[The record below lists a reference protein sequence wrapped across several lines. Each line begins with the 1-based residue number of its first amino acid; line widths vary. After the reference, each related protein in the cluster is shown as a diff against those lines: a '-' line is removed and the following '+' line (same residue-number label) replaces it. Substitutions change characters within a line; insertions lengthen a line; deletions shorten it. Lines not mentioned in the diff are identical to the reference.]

1 MAPGKR
7 RRTTAEV
14 ENGKNGSAHS
24 STVTATNSTS
34 KTDIPVTTAT
44 DASVPAVSTVV
55 TTPAPTMSFET
66 ICAEF
71 DTIITQLEGKYSF
84 IRALLSEFWET
95 LHKSPRDESALVI
108 AGDAEWFWFAEMKYL
123 IIFLYEMAFMEFSMS
138 VTKPDMITLGDK
150 LKTNKETLS
159 NREEMQERVEF
170 LVRYIR
176 FEWCQID
183 VFLHNVCVNAMF
195 ILCANH
201 RRQS

>member
-24 STVTATNSTS
+24 STVTATSSTS
-34 KTDIPVTTAT
+34 KTDIPVTTAP
-44 DASVPAVSTVV
+44 DASVPAASTVV
-55 TTPAPTMSFET
+55 TTPAPVMSFET

-71 DTIITQLEGKYSF
+71 DAIITQLEGKYTF

-95 LHKSPRDESALVI
+95 LRKSPCDESALVI
-108 AGDAEWFWFAEMKYL
+108 TGDAEWFWFAEMKYL

-176 FEWCQID
+176 FE
-183 VFLHNVCVNAMF
+183 
-195 ILCANH
+195 
-201 RRQS
+201 